1 VPVTAKLV
9 VVVMMLTT
17 VHMTRDIE
25 LRPSRED
32 AKADGP
38 GGIAAG
44 VAFGVEER
52 ELGLRVERDLVPIGV
67 RVCER
72 DATATDRGEVEE
84 ASDTSGKV
92 VPSWPL
98 SEGRDAGRSVRAKG
112 DLEDD

>member
-1 VPVTAKLV
+1 M
-9 VVVMMLTT
+9 VMMLAT
-17 VHMTRDIE
+17 VHRTRVIE
-25 LRPSRED
+25 LGPSRED

-38 GGIAAG
+38 GSIAAG
-44 VAFGVEER
+44 VTFGIVER

-72 DATATDRGEVEE
+72 DAAATDRGEVEKTGD
-84 ASDTSGKV
+84 ASGKV

-112 DLEDD
+112 DLEDH

>member
-9 VVVMMLTT
+9 VMAVMLAT
-17 VHMTRDIE
+17 VHRTRDIE
-25 LRPSRED
+25 LGPSRED

-52 ELGLRVERDLVPIGV
+52 ELRLRVERDLVPVGI
-67 RVCER
+67 RVCEH
-72 DATATDRGEVEE
+72 DAAAADRGEVEE
-84 ASDTSGKV
+84 AGNASGKV
-92 VPSWPL
+92 VPSRPL
-98 SEGRDAGRSVRAKG
+98 SEGRDAGRSVQAKG